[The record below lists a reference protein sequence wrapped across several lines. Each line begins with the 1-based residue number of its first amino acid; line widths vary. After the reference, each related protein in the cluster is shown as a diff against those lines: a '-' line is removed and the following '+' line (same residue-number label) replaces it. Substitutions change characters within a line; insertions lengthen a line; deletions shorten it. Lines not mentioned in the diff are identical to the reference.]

1 MAVLSHSHCGPR
13 ARRGQSLWGGPAPL
27 PGPGRL
33 PGAGTEVRPIRR
45 QQLTAPLTFHYAD
58 IGSPSATAEG
68 IKNLPGCGVRLRGR
82 GGGLEAM
89 TVQAGRGRAEGRWV
103 TPPAPRVRQALGS
116 GGQRTAEPPP
126 GGGGAALVLA
136 WTGPVGGTA
145 GPPRSLRPSCPS
157 PWVPWGREAGGGWSA
172 PGDKT
177 QLWGREVLAPHRTPT
192 HVPEC
197 SPHSHGFVTRPVI
210 AGNYSI
216 RIRRGADPQHSSA
229 PPRKTLGAP

>member
-103 TPPAPRVRQALGS
+103 TPLSGPSRLRPGSGRHWGQVDRGLPSPHRGEEERPLCWPGPALSGGRPDPRAPCVLPARAPGFRGGGKQGE
-116 GGQRTAEPPP
+116 GGQR
-126 GGGGAALVLA
+126 LV
-136 WTGPVGGTA
+136 T
-145 GPPRSLRPSCPS
+145 RPSC
-157 PWVPWGREAGGGWSA
+157 
-172 PGDKT
+172 GDEKS
-177 QLWGREVLAPHRTPT
+177 
-192 HVPEC
+192 
-197 SPHSHGFVTRPVI
+197 SPHTERPPMCPSAHHTRT
-210 AGNYSI
+210 ALL
-216 RIRRGADPQHSSA
+216 HA
-229 PPRKTLGAP
+229 P